1 MIELLVSLYSK
12 ALVDITINFMAK
24 ISTLVLMIMSR

>member
-12 ALVDITINFMAK
+12 ALVDITMNFMVK